1 MALVG
6 KFKLGFVAVLE
17 SLAALPELL
26 LRATGLTACMARW
39 GVNY

>member
-17 SLAALPELL
+17 SLAAGVAFA
-26 LRATGLTACMARW
+26 ATGLTACMARW